1 MLDTAPSGR
10 HRGATRYNPWS
21 ELSTIVKSAGQNGV
35 KATAVLAASGGLA
48 ATFALPAQA
57 QPRADVAA
65 ASEAATFA
73 LVEAAPCAPTG
84 PAWWWVRLAVQHRGL
99 QQQG

>member
-65 ASEAATFA
+65 ASEAATA
-73 LVEAAPCAPTG
+73 PAAAAAPVEYHSLTKIKQKIPENTTII
-84 PAWWWVRLAVQHRGL
+84 QK
-99 QQQG
+99 